1 MRNLSPLTSGFV
13 VIIEE
18 VANHSACILSY
29 VDPCFIF
36 VINTQIG
43 TFLELL
49 YRPDLFIRYL
59 FSCHLLTWNKH
70 VAIVTDF
77 LHLGLQLVYCM

>member
-59 FSCHLLTWNKH
+59 FSY
-70 VAIVTDF
+70 F
-77 LHLGLQLVYCM
+77 LAFINVEQTRSYCYRFPSSYWGCN